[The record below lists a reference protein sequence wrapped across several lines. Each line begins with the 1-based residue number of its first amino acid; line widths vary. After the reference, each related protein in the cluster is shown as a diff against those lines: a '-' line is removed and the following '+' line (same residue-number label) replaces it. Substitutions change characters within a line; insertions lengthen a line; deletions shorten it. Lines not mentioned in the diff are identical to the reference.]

1 MEEEHK
7 FCRRKFQIFGLLQP
21 TKIVPHR
28 ITHPE
33 GCNKIV
39 NIFFSEAQNCFTVS
53 QANNW
58 KRVVIFFFRPERV
71 SPPPKKRNHRNPLD
85 VTISLMNRF
94 HDCHKW
100 NQLDSFWGQGLANF
114 SLKKMSLS
122 THHFHRIWAH
132 HRRRSMWPS
141 AAARAA
147 EWTSISW
154 QVPCCFRRLVN
165 QNPQIIRHKEEPLL

>member
-71 SPPPKKRNHRNPLD
+71 SPPKKKKK
-85 VTISLMNRF
+85 SLESVGCDDQSN
-94 HDCHKW
+94 
-100 NQLDSFWGQGLANF
+100 
-114 SLKKMSLS
+114 
-122 THHFHRIWAH
+122 
-132 HRRRSMWPS
+132 
-141 AAARAA
+141 
-147 EWTSISW
+147 ESI
-154 QVPCCFRRLVN
+154 PRL
-165 QNPQIIRHKEEPLL
+165 P